1 MVSMT
6 FSETQG
12 KLEQSVLSTLIVYPG
27 LLKSNEPNIELF
39 KNPLH
44 RDIYLAI
51 KNSLVNDTI
60 DFIKVFEEIG
70 EKNIDYFSKLQDSCI
85 TNERYESD
93 ISRLEELNRVYKSNE
108 LTEKLNK
115 NEIDFE
121 EYVSSINKINNES
134 YSYSNEQKGFDVND
148 IYNLITTDSKKI
160 EFSKYKKLSSIGMI
174 EQTLNIISARPS
186 IGKSAFAL
194 NLLDDLSKQ
203 RKYKCIYLNMEMT
216 EKEIFER
223 LIAINTKIKISDF
236 PRIKDNSKDKA
247 LMLNSLED
255 IKERNITI
263 INRSLSIDDIKK
275 LITVNRRMNREKHI
289 ILFVDYLGYIRSKNK
304 SNDRER
310 MGQIVRELQTITKDY
325 CCTIFLLAQI
335 NREGTDKPTLQNLKD
350 TGELEQSG
358 HCIMLLDDLDKNNE
372 SVLTDIHR
380 MKVNIAKNRSGKRGG
395 NLYFD
400 YYRAT
405 QVFSEVIKNG

>member
-134 YSYSNEQKGFDVND
+134 YSYSNEQSGFDVND

-223 LIAINTKIKISDF
+223 LMGINTKIKISDF
-236 PRIKDNSKDKA
+236 PGIKDNSKNKA

-255 IKERNITI
+255 IKGRNITI

-275 LITVNRRMNREKHI
+275 LITVNKRLNRDKHI

-335 NREGTDKPTLQNLKD
+335 NREGTDNPTLQNLKD

-358 HCIMLLDDLDKNNE
+358 HCIMLLDDIDKNNE
-372 SVLTDIHR
+372 NVLTDIHR

-395 NLYFD
+395 NIYFD

-405 QVFSEVIKNG
+405 QIFSEVIKNG

>member
-6 FSETQG
+6 SSEIQG

-44 RDIYLAI
+44 RDIYIAI
-51 KNSLVNDTI
+51 KKSLVNDTI

>member
-6 FSETQG
+6 SSEIQG

-51 KNSLVNDTI
+51 KKSLVNDTI

-70 EKNIDYFSKLQDSCI
+70 ERNIDYFSKLQDSCI

>member
-51 KNSLVNDTI
+51 KNSLVNDTV
-60 DFIKVFEEIG
+60 DPIKVFEEIG
-70 EKNIDYFSKLQDSCI
+70 ENNIDYFLKLQDSCI

-121 EYVSSINKINNES
+121 EYVSSINKINNET

-223 LIAINTKIKISDF
+223 LIGINTKIKISDF
-236 PRIKDNSKDKA
+236 PGIKDNSKNKA

-255 IKERNITI
+255 IKGRNITI

-275 LITVNRRMNREKHI
+275 LITVNKRLNRDKHI

-335 NREGTDKPTLQNLKD
+335 NREGTDNPTLQNLKD

-358 HCIMLLDDLDKNNE
+358 HCIMLLDDIDKNNE
-372 SVLTDIHR
+372 NVLTDIHR

-395 NLYFD
+395 NIYFD

-405 QVFSEVIKNG
+405 QIFSEVIKNG